1 MSNETKWS
9 LDQSHSEI
17 SFKVRHLMIAHVRGT
32 FKKFDASIYTSNKN
46 FATAEIDVWIDAT
59 SITTGNETRDE
70 HLKGVD
76 FFDVENY
83 KQIGFTSSTIEKAD
97 EEGNHTLWGELTIKG
112 LTRNVKFNVVF
123 GGITNDP
130 WGNEKAGFS
139 VTGTINR
146 NDWGLAWNTILETGA
161 IMVSEEI
168 DISCEIELT
177 NIGAKDSVMDK
188 EEPVEEKSSSL

>member
-9 LDQSHSEI
+9 IDPSHSEI
-17 SFKVRHLMIAHVRGT
+17 SFKVRHLMIAQVRGS
-32 FKKFDASIYTSNKN
+32 FKTFDASIYVTDKN
-46 FATAEIDVWIDAT
+46 FATAEIDLWIDAA

-76 FFDVENY
+76 FFDVINY

-97 EEGNHTLWGELTIKG
+97 EDGNHILWGELTLKG
-112 LTRNVKFNVVF
+112 VTRNIKLNVVF
-123 GGITNDP
+123 GGIMNDP

-161 IMVSEEI
+161 IMVSDEI
-168 DISCEIELT
+168 KISCEIELT
-177 NIGAKDSVMDK
+177 NNGSKDLSMQLNPVI
-188 EEPVEEKSSSL
+188 EENIVF